1 MVKINQPEQFKNYL
15 LQSFIQVKKKT
26 YLSLTLIRFTEIQVK
41 GHHAVVIFKKYKR
54 SISGPTV
61 TPTLSD
67 AS

>member
-15 LQSFIQVKKKT
+15 LQSFIQVKKK

-41 GHHAVVIFKKYKR
+41 GHHAVVIFNKYKR
-54 SISGPTV
+54 SISGPTL

>member
-15 LQSFIQVKKKT
+15 LQSFIQVKKK

-41 GHHAVVIFKKYKR
+41 GHHEVVIFNKYKR